1 MALTFSDRPQIY
13 GDRRRL
19 SDPGEIG
26 DHFTSK
32 FPSHARPINQMPD
45 NVPGPYGGGVWKIY
59 ERDYDA
65 KTNPAGWGFRH
76 RDTIWRRVP
85 ERDHWGQTTWV
96 TRGVFS
102 HPTMFSS

>member
-1 MALTFSDRPQIY
+1 TTCCASERPTDATSAVH
-13 GDRRRL
+13 GG
-19 SDPGEIG
+19 DPGEIG
-26 DHFTSK
+26 DTFTSK
-32 FPSHARPINQMPD
+32 FPSYAKPIQYMPD
-45 NVPGPYGGGVWKIY
+45 TGGPFNNGIWRVY
-59 ERDYDA
+59 ERDYNGKD
-65 KTNPAGWGFRH
+65 KPAGWGCRH